1 MIDDDYKYIGI
12 RSSGNTL
19 YASSIEIGWSSTSPK
34 YTYSDVSI
42 RFGGSLAQDLWSD
55 LDTEESIDGFG
66 VMIATDDV
74 VDNET
79 QIKDLSASAIPV
91 ESDPDISQNLVDY
104 YIPVEDLNTIMGVS
118 GDNYFWNLRYAI
130 TDYEQE
136 YVAAAYIKTSLGY
149 AFFKQA
155 RYSVKAIAADYIA
168 NRGYDSTTAEGS
180 LSNLANI

>member
-1 MIDDDYKYIGI
+1 
-12 RSSGNTL
+12 
-19 YASSIEIGWSSTSPK
+19 
-34 YTYSDVSI
+34 
-42 RFGGSLAQDLWSD
+42 
-55 LDTEESIDGFG
+55 
-66 VMIATDDV
+66 MIATDDV

-91 ESDPDISQNLVDY
+91 ESDPDVSQDVVDY
-104 YIPVEDLNTIMGVS
+104 FIPVEDLNTIMGVS

-136 YVAAAYIKTSLGY
+136 YVAVAYIKTSLGY
-149 AFFKQA
+149 VFFKQA

-180 LSNLANI
+180 LSNLADI